1 VSGTLKKEK
10 ADVMVSQLSTRD
22 LEQIDAGIRDKYK
35 KVAATPEGHFKYPT
49 GQDGLKGLQ
58 YDEKLI
64 GDLPDAV
71 ANFFCGVGNPFSLGE
86 IPLGAQVLDI
96 GCGAG
101 VDALLAGK
109 LVGTSGR
116 VLGLDLTT
124 EMIRKADA
132 NKEMV
137 KAENVDFQVGDVQSL
152 SGMDG
157 RFDVVISNG
166 VFNLIPEKEATLQSV
181 YGLLKPGGRLSM
193 ADQFVSQALSKDL
206 KDRVATWFQ

>member
-35 KVAATPEGHFKYPT
+35 KVAATPEGHFKYPI
-49 GQDGLKGLQ
+49 GRDGLKGLQ
-58 YDEKLI
+58 YDNHLT

-71 ANFFCGVGNPFSLGE
+71 ADSFCGVGNPFSLGE
-86 IPLGAQVLDI
+86 IPSGAQVLDI

-124 EMIRKADA
+124 EMIRKANA

-166 VFNLIPEKEATLQSV
+166 VFNLIPEKEAALQSM
-181 YGLLKPGGRLSM
+181 YGLLKPGGRLFI
-193 ADQFVSQALSKDL
+193 ADQFVSRALSKDL